1 MEIDNGPIKHVPN
14 LVTFKLRLSEVKYRS
29 ETFPLNIPPSSVK
42 IFSETSKYR
51 TDIIDTYKGECA
63 LKRESPGAL
72 VGPRVN
78 LMGVKSHTREVHTK
92 GASVKGGD
100 FYSNLFL

>member
-1 MEIDNGPIKHVPN
+1 
-14 LVTFKLRLSEVKYRS
+14 
-29 ETFPLNIPPSSVK
+29 
-42 IFSETSKYR
+42 
-51 TDIIDTYKGECA
+51 